1 MSKTVRVTCKT
12 KSAEVLFSERLK
24 YTLACKGIKQV
35 WLAEKLGVHKVTV
48 SRFVNGQRTPNYDTM
63 RRIARCLGVSTDFL
77 LGNEKELRVNYELE
91 D

>member
-1 MSKTVRVTCKT
+1 MTMSKTVRVTCKT

-48 SRFVNGQRTPNYDTM
+48 SRFVNGQRTPDYDTR
-63 RRIARCLGVSTDFL
+63 RRIANILGVSTDYL
-77 LGNEKELRVNYELE
+77 LANKKEVK
-91 D
+91 